1 MSAAMTAPSPAAPK
15 STRALRVG
23 VRIPPFQ
30 RVDRLV
36 DVAVEAE
43 RTGFDEVWFPDSQL
57 LWRDVFCVLTVAA
70 MRTERIALGTAVTNV
85 VTRHP
90 TVIASATRTV
100 AELATGRIR
109 LGLGVGNSSLAP
121 IGLRPSTQQ
130 QIRDAVRMIRGLL
143 AGEELTFGDLT
154 ARLRDPVSDV
164 PLHMAATGPR
174 NLRLAGEIA
183 DGVILLS
190 GVAPAGLDRATG
202 LVRAGV
208 AASGRTAEQ
217 VALTVSAYCHVS
229 DDVERDAVQLKPI
242 CAAIA
247 QNGGREFLRSAG
259 IDIQVPLHVPDV
271 YPDFVHAEDW
281 SAAVRIAGQWV
292 SDADAVRFADAF
304 CLFGTAEDIVAR
316 LLDARRHGATSVLLQ
331 HVGSYDAPSQMMR
344 DVAEQVLPALTA
356 AAEGQN
362 AVAPADPSTGPV
374 LRGSPSR

>member
-1 MSAAMTAPSPAAPK
+1 MSAATTAPSPAAPEPV
-15 STRALRVG
+15 TALRVG

-43 RTGFDEVWFPDSQL
+43 RAGFDEVWFPDSQL

-90 TVIASATRTV
+90 TVIASAIRTV

-109 LGLGVGNSSLAP
+109 LGLGVGNSSLVP

-130 QIRDAVRMIRGLL
+130 QMRDAVRMIRGLL
-143 AGEELTFGDLT
+143 AGEELAFGDLT

-164 PLHMAATGPR
+164 RLHMAATGPR

-208 AASGRTAEQ
+208 AASGRTTEQ

-229 DDVERDAVQLKPI
+229 DDVERDAVRLKPI

-247 QNGGREFLRSAG
+247 QNGGGEFLRSPGIDLQAPVQARHDDRRAG
-259 IDIQVPLHVPDV
+259 IGRPGP
-271 YPDFVHAEDW
+271 PRRTP
-281 SAAVRIAGQWV
+281 VRGRCRRYGR
-292 SDADAVRFADAF
+292 VRP
-304 CLFGTAEDIVAR
+304 
-316 LLDARRHGATSVLLQ
+316 RHGRLRRRRCRPPPSCGIGRVRGWPPRGLDTV
-331 HVGSYDAPSQMMR
+331 DA
-344 DVAEQVLPALTA
+344 
-356 AAEGQN
+356 
-362 AVAPADPSTGPV
+362 
-374 LRGSPSR
+374 